1 MARHDMAVNPRVA
14 NQTVAADPLE
24 VGRRLIALAGGAP
37 EGCMIAAP
45 HARLTPS
52 DSAMLA
58 GLFERLSPD
67 SLYRRFFTPAVKLH
81 QFQSAIL
88 SSDRYEREAIAA
100 LEHGEIIGVAQY
112 SREPGSRRADMAIVV
127 ADAWQRHGVGTRLV
141 AALAD
146 VAAANGI
153 DAFGFSIQLDNDRAL
168 KLLGRLSPGLRLM
181 PVGGGVGEG
190 SISLDQLR

>member
-1 MARHDMAVNPRVA
+1 M
-14 NQTVAADPLE
+14 
-24 VGRRLIALAGGAP
+24 
-37 EGCMIAAP
+37 
-45 HARLTPS
+45 
-52 DSAMLA
+52 
-58 GLFERLSPD
+58 
-67 SLYRRFFTPAVKLH
+67 KLH

-88 SSDRYEREAIAA
+88 SSDHYEREAIAA

>member
-1 MARHDMAVNPRVA
+1 MQSMARHDMAVNPRVA
-14 NQTVAADPLE
+14 NQTVAADRLE

-37 EGCMIAAP
+37 EGWMIAAP
-45 HARLTPS
+45 HARITPS

-81 QFQSAIL
+81 QFLSAIL

-127 ADAWQRHGVGTRLV
+127 AEAWQRGGVGSRL
-141 AALAD
+141 LARLGD
-146 VAAANGI
+146 VAAAHGSCR
-153 DAFGFSIQLDNDRAL
+153 FGLTLQ
-168 KLLGRLSPGLRLM
+168 
-181 PVGGGVGEG
+181 
-190 SISLDQLR
+190 